1 MMIRV
6 WVHTYR
12 AATWSS

>member
-6 WVHTYR
+6 WVHTYL
-12 AATWSS
+12 AATS